1 MDGTVCGWQHVR
13 YQQRTSV
20 VRALHTRNSY
30 MYVYIHTWLDS
41 VDVDVRMAVF
51 QRSLHLYFVFWP
63 QKSSVPHVRTR
74 AVLMRIDRITLSA
87 SSAKFFALSTLV
99 DPKSNTV
106 LLLLYVVLLT
116 IRIILHLCSS

>member
-1 MDGTVCGWQHVR
+1 MNGTVCGWQHVR

-63 QKSSVPHVRTR
+63 QKSSVPHVRVHVHAQLTC
-74 AVLMRIDRITLSA
+74 MRIDRIRITQSA
-87 SSAKFFALSTLV
+87 SSAKVFAL
-99 DPKSNTV
+99 
-106 LLLLYVVLLT
+106 
-116 IRIILHLCSS
+116 

>member
-63 QKSSVPHVRTR
+63 QKSSVPHVH
-74 AVLMRIDRITLSA
+74 ALLMRIDRITQSA
-87 SSAKFFALSTLV
+87 SCAKFFALSILV
-99 DPKSNTV
+99 DPKSNTA

-116 IRIILHLCSS
+116 IRIILYLCSS